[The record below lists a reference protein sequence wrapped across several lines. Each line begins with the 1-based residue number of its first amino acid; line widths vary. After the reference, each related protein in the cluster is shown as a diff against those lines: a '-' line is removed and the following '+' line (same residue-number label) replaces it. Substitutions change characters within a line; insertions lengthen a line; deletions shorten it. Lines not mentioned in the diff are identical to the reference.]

1 MGTHAPVNGGGDA
14 GVTRLYCIEE
24 KAGGHGASHRIGRPR
39 APHAFLLT
47 APHDPLRRRPPTLA
61 SLPYRPGTAPPHGL
75 GPRAAP
81 ATRITG
87 GWASSVWRATGGDGV
102 WCVGADSAEGLRRK
116 VGAPASRAPPDWV
129 PAAGKEI
136 PPATSADPA
145 PDARWAHLSRH
156 GLLAAMGAA
165 RRGLVEREREDSST
179 AVPVRHIGAAAPL
192 FVSSE
197 QWSSNACRGVPSG
210 RCTTHARLPLTTSS
224 GILLHKIST
233 SSSLSIYPACFAAPH
248 SSSPSQTLERSAI
261 CSFIPF

>member
-156 GLLAAMGAA
+156 GPLAAMGAA
-165 RRGLVEREREDSST
+165 RRGLVERERIRLQQFQCVTSAPRRPSSSRRNSGAAMRAEACRPVAARRTHAFLSPPAPASSST
-179 AVPVRHIGAAAPL
+179 R
-192 FVSSE
+192 
-197 QWSSNACRGVPSG
+197 
-210 RCTTHARLPLTTSS
+210 
-224 GILLHKIST
+224 
-233 SSSLSIYPACFAAPH
+233 
-248 SSSPSQTLERSAI
+248 
-261 CSFIPF
+261 